1 MILMIEINREEH
13 YETISQL
20 SIKSLHIWYFLI
32 ITIQMG
38 VGMLGF
44 ERISAKL
51 VGNDAWISTLLLE
64 YLLIL

>member
-1 MILMIEINREEH
+1 MKQIPIE
-13 YETISQL
+13 YQVSP
-20 SIKSLHIWYFLI
+20 YMVFFLI

>member
-1 MILMIEINREEH
+1 MKQIPIE
-13 YETISQL
+13 YQVSP
-20 SIKSLHIWYFLI
+20 YMVFLI

-51 VGNDAWISTLLLE
+51 VEMMRGLARCFWNIC
-64 YLLIL
+64 